1 MHDNVHDLFT
11 EDLSDEAAYY
21 LCNFFYDLAL
31 AFESSH
37 LGEIMRHQKSQV
49 ECKFPVATGCSTL
62 CSHLFCVLLKEA
74 MKR

>member
-49 ECKFPVATGCSTL
+49 ELRDKITYQNRCQGKAS
-62 CSHLFCVLLKEA
+62 KE
-74 MKR
+74 KLQDPPF

>member
-49 ECKFPVATGCSTL
+49 ELRDKITYQNRFQGKAS
-62 CSHLFCVLLKEA
+62 KE
-74 MKR
+74 KLQDPPF

>member
-11 EDLSDEAAYY
+11 EDLSDEAVYY

-49 ECKFPVATGCSTL
+49 ELRDKITCQNRFQGKAS
-62 CSHLFCVLLKEA
+62 KENLQDPPF
-74 MKR
+74 

>member
-37 LGEIMRHQKSQV
+37 HGEIMRHQKSQV
-49 ECKFPVATGCSTL
+49 ELRDKITYQNRFQGKAS
-62 CSHLFCVLLKEA
+62 KE
-74 MKR
+74 KLQDPPF